1 MTQPFA
7 SRRIV
12 FQGLSALGVA
22 TVLAGCGGDDQ
33 PSSSTGD
40 PTNAPPSP
48 TESSPSEPP
57 PSSASPSKKKSP
69 KAPALATTD
78 EIPVGGGIVLMD
90 ERIVIAQPKAGQFVA
105 WSAICKH
112 EGETVGSVE
121 NNVITCPFHGS
132 QYDSATGDVVAG
144 PAPTGL
150 DPVQIKVANGRIT
163 QA

>member
-1 MTQPFA
+1 MQW
-7 SRRIV
+7 RR
-12 FQGLSALGVA
+12 
-22 TVLAGCGGDDQ
+22 
-33 PSSSTGD
+33 
-40 PTNAPPSP
+40 
-48 TESSPSEPP
+48 
-57 PSSASPSKKKSP
+57 
-69 KAPALATTD
+69 PALLVDQRPDGRATEPDRVEPGAAAAQLRVAEQEEVPQAAALASTD

-90 ERIVIAQPKAGQFVA
+90 EKIVIVQPTAGQFVA

-121 NNVITCPFHGS
+121 NNVITCLHHFS
-132 QYDSATGDVVAG
+132 KYDSATGDVVAG

>member
-1 MTQPFA
+1 MTQPLA

-22 TVLAGCGGDDQ
+22 TVLAGCSGDDQ
-33 PSSSTGD
+33 PSSSTSD
-40 PTNAPPSP
+40 PTGAPPSP
-48 TESSPSEPP
+48 TESSPAQPP
-57 PSSASPSKKKSP
+57 PSSASPSSKTSP
-69 KAPALATTD
+69 QPAAVARTD

-90 ERIVIAQPKAGQFVA
+90 EKIVIVQPTAGQFVA

-121 NNVITCPFHGS
+121 NNVITCLHHFS
-132 QYDSATGDVVAG
+132 KYDSATGDVVAG